1 MGGSFFGL
9 SFFLKNKLRLISSG
23 FYPALRTP
31 SFRHPKY
38 KNTTSK
44 FQLKYFFLF
53 LVNSW
58 SVSIMFVYLG
68 MKKIFSIG
76 TSLAS
81 VAAYEALGFDV
92 VVDDV
97 ANGIYYAE
105 ADLTDYDWLAV
116 LGLLEDCER
125 EGLQPVLQYGEE
137 LIDGEEAIAYADKR
151 AAEEH
156 IND

>member
-1 MGGSFFGL
+1 
-9 SFFLKNKLRLISSG
+9 
-23 FYPALRTP
+23 
-31 SFRHPKY
+31 
-38 KNTTSK
+38 
-44 FQLKYFFLF
+44 
-53 LVNSW
+53 
-58 SVSIMFVYLG
+58 MFVYLG

-137 LIDGEEAIAYADKR
+137 LIDGEDAIAYADKR